1 MGPNTIDLTSLAAV
15 KSRAE
20 VKSTTDDAEIQA
32 SITAFSQWLLD
43 FTGQASLNSVV
54 AHDDVYDGNGNARL
68 MLNNYPV
75 LNVSS
80 VTMNGVGVP
89 VSSGANVWGYYVE
102 QSKKSLGLRGGV
114 GNFTTFP
121 YPTPL
126 SYRER
131 GPVFRRG
138 QGNIEVVYSAGYS
151 PSLVQNDVDNVTA
164 GTITLQE
171 APWVADAGVTYYP
184 SLNAMAHVSSG
195 PGPGEYAVSNGLY
208 VFSTSDEGQ
217 LVAASYQINQPPF
230 NLEYAVRCCVALN
243 YKRKGWQDQKSRAV
257 TTQGGS
263 ATTTYRDWDAPP
275 EYMKVF
281 EYYQRKA
288 IR

>member
-1 MGPNTIDLTSLAAV
+1 MGPNAIDLTSLAAV
-15 KSRAE
+15 KNRAE
-20 VKSTTDDAEIQA
+20 VQSNAADAEIQGA
-32 SITAFSQWLLD
+32 ITAFSQWLLD
-43 FTGQASLNSVV
+43 FTGQASLNSVA

-80 VTMNGVGVP
+80 VTMNAAGIP
-89 VSSGANVWGYYVE
+89 ASTAANVWGYYIE

-114 GNFTTFP
+114 GSYSTFP

-126 SYRER
+126 TYRER
-131 GPVFRRG
+131 GPVFLRG
-138 QGNIEVVYSAGYS
+138 QGNIEVVYSAGYL
-151 PSLVQNDVDNVTA
+151 PVLVQNDVENVTA
-164 GTITLQE
+164 GTIALAD

-184 SLNAMAHVSSG
+184 SLNVFAKVSSG
-195 PGPGEYAVSNGLY
+195 PRVGEYAVSNGLY
-208 VFSTSDEGQ
+208 VFSAADEGQ
-217 LVAASYQINQPPF
+217 LVAASYQVNQAPF
-230 NLEYAVRCCVALN
+230 DLEYAVRCICALN

-257 TTQGGS
+257 STQGGS
-263 ATTTYRDWDAPP
+263 ATTAYRDWSWPP
-275 EYMKVF
+275 EHDKVF